1 MPTATK
7 NRGHLRAVP
16 DPRRVQDVVSLHE
29 AAAKLAE
36 RRERIAHQQRHA
48 RQAAAMPDVVKD
60 RDLLITK
67 TLHRLKMP
75 GADQRALLAEF
86 ADAMFIAGYMDDA
99 AEERDGL
106 ADAAL
111 GTIINFE
118 SIEKRL
124 RDEANLMLHPSR
136 QGGDPA

>member
-67 TLHRLKMP
+67 TLHRMKMA
-75 GADQRALLAEF
+75 GADQRALLVEL

-99 AEERDGL
+99 GVQRPALEDATL
-106 ADAAL
+106 A
-111 GTIINFE
+111 TILNFE
-118 SIEKRL
+118 AIERRL
-124 RDEANLMLHPSR
+124 RDEE
-136 QGGDPA
+136 GDPA